1 LFFSIPALP
10 QDYAVSAKISSV
22 GISLEGLRK
31 INDNFIGRAG
41 FSFFSYSLSETNT
54 DEDFN
59 YDADLHLFSVSFL
72 ADYFPFQNNLRIT
85 GGFFINLN
93 KADIVLNPSK
103 SYRIGGTIY
112 TPALLGSVSGKIKF
126 NTVSPYIGL
135 GFGNFMMYEK
145 FLFSFDIGT
154 IYQGNPKVDLDAK
167 GLLKPTK
174 EEEPKIEDNL
184 SWFKFYPVV
193 SLGITYIF

>member
-1 LFFSIPALP
+1 MFLQIQVFP

-31 INDNFIGRAG
+31 IDDNFIGRAG
-41 FSFFSYSLSETNT
+41 FSYFSYSLSETNT
-54 DEDFN
+54 EEDFN
-59 YDADLHLFSVSFL
+59 YDADLHLFSISVL
-72 ADYFPFQNNLRIT
+72 ADYFPFHNNLRIT

-93 KADIVLNPSK
+93 KADIVLNPSR
-103 SYRIGGTIY
+103 SYQIGGTVY
-112 TPALLGSVSGKIKF
+112 TPALLGNVSGKIKF
-126 NTVSPYIGL
+126 NAISPYIGL
-135 GFGNFMMYEK
+135 GFGNFMLYDR

-154 IYQGNPKVDLDAK
+154 IYQGNPKVDLDAN
-167 GLLKPTK
+167 GLLEPTK

-193 SLGITYIF
+193 SLGITYIL